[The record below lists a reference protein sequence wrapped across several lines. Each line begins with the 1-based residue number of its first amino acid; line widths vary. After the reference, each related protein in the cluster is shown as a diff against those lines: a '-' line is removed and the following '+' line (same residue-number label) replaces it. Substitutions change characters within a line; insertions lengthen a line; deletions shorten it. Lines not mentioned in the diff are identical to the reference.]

1 MHFFLFLAPKLGFCV
16 ENNGKLVSS
25 SFTSM
30 AGCVGYLGA
39 GLAHSKANKEYN
51 DIDFDDDD
59 SDGGSRPGA
68 IGQNT
73 VSLTCHPF
81 VEVALI
87 FVSYLGVSI
96 VLITKPSD
104 QMQQKGHAYSICT
117 LYLSSK
123 RLAPSY
129 LISIYT
135 IHILDPHILEN

>member
-1 MHFFLFLAPKLGFCV
+1 M

-68 IGQNT
+68 IGQ
-73 VSLTCHPF
+73 
-81 VEVALI
+81 
-87 FVSYLGVSI
+87 
-96 VLITKPSD
+96 
-104 QMQQKGHAYSICT
+104 T
-117 LYLSSK
+117 L
-123 RLAPSY
+123 
-129 LISIYT
+129 
-135 IHILDPHILEN
+135 